1 MKKILIVEDD
11 TSLYKM
17 YVTELELRKYKVVWI
32 NSGDKAYEAIKN
44 ESPDLILLDIM
55 LPQVDGLSI
64 LKQLKDSEDAK
75 NIPIFML
82 TNFGEEENVKK
93 ALETG
98 AEDFILKYKIVPSEL
113 ADRIDEFFGIKK
125 EGIVINQS

>member
-17 YVTELELRKYKVVWI
+17 YVTELELRKYNVVWV
-32 NSGDKAYEAIKN
+32 NSGDKACESAKK

-64 LKQLKDSEDAK
+64 LKGLKDSENTKKIHFEALKKKKK
-75 NIPIFML
+75 NAGATGRKKRGKIYS
-82 TNFGEEENVKK
+82 NEKESEREEKDLITQKEELWGNWLSKNEKK
-93 ALETG
+93 
-98 AEDFILKYKIVPSEL
+98 
-113 ADRIDEFFGIKK
+113 
-125 EGIVINQS
+125 